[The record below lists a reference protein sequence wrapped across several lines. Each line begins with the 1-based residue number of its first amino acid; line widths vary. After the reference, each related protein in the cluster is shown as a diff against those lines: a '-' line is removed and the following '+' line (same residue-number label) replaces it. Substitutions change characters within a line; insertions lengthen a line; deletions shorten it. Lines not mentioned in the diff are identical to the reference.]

1 MKTKFAATAL
11 FIASAMLVGSPAFA
25 QFTRDQVKA
34 EFAEAVRT
42 GDIMSNRGGQKLNE
56 RFPDRYPAKQAQS
69 TLTREQV
76 KAELAEAQ
84 RTGDMVVG
92 QSGRKLNEIF
102 PDRYPVQQPR
112 SILTR
117 DQVSAE
123 LIEAQRTGNYVMAGE
138 ESGLC
143 NEVHPYMHAMQ

>member
-1 MKTKFAATAL
+1 MKTKFAASAL
-11 FIASAMLVGSPAFA
+11 FIASAMLVGAPAFA
-25 QFTRDQVKA
+25 ELTREQVKA

-56 RFPDRYPAKQAQS
+56 RFPERYAAKQAQS

-84 RTGDMVVG
+84 RTGDIVVG

-102 PDRYPVQQPR
+102 PGRYPVKQAQ
-112 SILTR
+112 STLTR
-117 DQVSAE
+117 AQVQAE
-123 LIEAQRTGNYVMAGE
+123 LAEALHTGNYVMAGE

-143 NEVHPYMHAMQ
+143 KDVHPYMHTVQ

>member
-1 MKTKFAATAL
+1 M

-25 QFTRDQVKA
+25 QPTRDQVKA

-112 SILTR
+112 STLTR
-117 DQVSAE
+117 DQVNAE
-123 LIEAQRTGNYVMAGE
+123 LVEAQRTGNYVMAGE

>member
-1 MKTKFAATAL
+1 MKTKFAATTM

-25 QFTRDQVKA
+25 QLTRDQVKA

>member
-1 MKTKFAATAL
+1 MKTKFAATAML
-11 FIASAMLVGSPAFA
+11 IASAMLVGSPAFA
-25 QFTRDQVKA
+25 QLTRDQVKA

-76 KAELAEAQ
+76 KAELEEAQ

>member
-11 FIASAMLVGSPAFA
+11 FIASALLVGSPALA
-25 QFTRDQVKA
+25 ELTREQVKA

-56 RFPDRYPAKQAQS
+56 RFPERYAAKQGQS
-69 TLTREQV
+69 TVTREQV

-84 RTGDMVVG
+84 RTGDIAVG
-92 QSGRKLNEIF
+92 QSGRKLNEIT
-102 PDRYPVQQPR
+102 PNRYPVKQAQAP
-112 SILTR
+112 LTR
-117 DQVSAE
+117 AQVNAE
-123 LIEAQRTGNYVMAGE
+123 WVEAQRTGNYVMASE

>member
-1 MKTKFAATAL
+1 MKTQFAASAL

-25 QFTRDQVKA
+25 ELTREQVKA
-34 EFAEAVRT
+34 ELAEAIRT
-42 GDIMSNRGGQKLNE
+42 GDILSNDSGQKLNE
-56 RFPDRYPAKQAQS
+56 LYPGRYPAKQVQS
-69 TLTREQV
+69 TLTRAQV

-92 QSGRKLNEIF
+92 ESSRKLNEIF
-102 PDRYPVQQPR
+102 PGRYPVEQAP
-112 SILTR
+112 STLTR
-117 DQVSAE
+117 AQVQAE
-123 LIEAQRTGNYVMAGE
+123 LAEARHTGNYAVDGE